1 MSLLKTNLKAIDGNN
16 MGRSDAIVKMWW
28 MNMDKHYGYQML
40 AEKTSRGSNSV
51 EKVNWRS
58 LKVNWMF
65 INQPIFTVKWS
76 H

>member
-28 MNMDKHYGYQML
+28 MNMDKHYGYQTL
-40 AEKTSRGSNSV
+40 AEKASRDSNSVGKVNSRGSNV
-51 EKVNWRS
+51 
-58 LKVNWMF
+58 
-65 INQPIFTVKWS
+65 